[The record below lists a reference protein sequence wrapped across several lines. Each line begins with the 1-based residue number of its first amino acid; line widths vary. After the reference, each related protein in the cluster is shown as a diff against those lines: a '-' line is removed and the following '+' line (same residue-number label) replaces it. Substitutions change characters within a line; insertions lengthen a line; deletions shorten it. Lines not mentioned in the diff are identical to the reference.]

1 MSLNHI
7 VLMGRMVK
15 DPELKQ
21 TQSGVSVC
29 NFTIAVDR
37 DYKNGDE
44 KVADFVDCV
53 VWRNSADFVSKYMK
67 KGRMVVVSGSLQS
80 RKWQDKEGNNRT
92 SWEVQ
97 AQNVYF
103 ADSKKDG
110 DSNSSGG
117 SSTPASPDVT
127 YDDLGDDDGQLP
139 FD

>member
-1 MSLNHI
+1 MSLNLW
-7 VLMGRMVK
+7 VGTGRLAR

-44 KVADFVDCV
+44 KVTDWVDVVCWRGTAEFVH
-53 VWRNSADFVSKYMK
+53 KYFS
-67 KGRMVVVSGSLQS
+67 KGRMATVSGSLQS
-80 RKWQDKEGNNRT
+80 KKWKDKEGNNRT

-103 ADSKKDG
+103 ADSKRDG
-110 DSNSSGG
+110 DSGSGG
-117 SSTPASPDVT
+117 SSPAPASPDGT
-127 YDDLGDDDGQLP
+127 YEDLGDDDGQLP

>member
-1 MSLNHI
+1 MSLNTI
-7 VLMGRMVK
+7 TLMGRLVADVDK
-15 DPELKQ
+15 KT
-21 TQSGVSVC
+21 TQSGVSVA

-44 KVADFVDCV
+44 KVADFVPVC
-53 VWRNSADFVSKYMK
+53 VWRGLADFCGKYLK

-110 DSNSSGG
+110 DSSSGG
-117 SSTPASPDVT
+117 CSPAPASPEVS
-127 YDDLGDDDGQLP
+127 YEDLGDDGEQLP
-139 FD
+139 F

>member
-1 MSLNHI
+1 MSLNTI
-7 VLMGRMVK
+7 TLMGRLVADVDK
-15 DPELKQ
+15 KT
-21 TQSGVSVC
+21 TQSGVSVA

-44 KVADFVDCV
+44 KVADFISVC
-53 VWRNSADFVSKYMK
+53 VWRGLADFCGKYLK

-103 ADSKKDG
+103 ADSKRDG
-110 DSNSSGG
+110 DSGSGG
-117 SSTPASPDVT
+117 SSPAPASPDVT
-127 YDDLGDDDGQLP
+127 YEDLGDAQDGELP
-139 FD
+139 F

>member
-110 DSNSSGG
+110 DSSSGG
-117 SSTPASPDVT
+117 GSSAPASPDAT
-127 YDDLGDDDGQLP
+127 YEELGDDGELP
-139 FD
+139 F